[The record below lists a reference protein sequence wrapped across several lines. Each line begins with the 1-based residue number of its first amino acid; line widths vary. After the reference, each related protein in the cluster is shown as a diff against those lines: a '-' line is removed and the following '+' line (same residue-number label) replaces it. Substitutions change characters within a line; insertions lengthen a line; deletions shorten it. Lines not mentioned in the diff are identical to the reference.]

1 MGNAAASPRLQRLID
16 LGFDEAEC
24 RYALAAVDG
33 DVDRAAAI
41 LLERRRKH
49 GIARIVND
57 MLRDQRPWDEFFA
70 RFMWPGHWY
79 ERVHTNVL
87 YYRANYVVLCTFLVV
102 A

>member
-24 RYALAAVDG
+24 RYALAAADG
-33 DVDRAAAI
+33 DVDRAAAL
-41 LLERRRKH
+41 LLERRHKH

-57 MLRDQRPWDEFFA
+57 VLRDQRPWDEFFA
-70 RFMWPGHWY
+70 RFMWPEHWH
-79 ERVHTNVL
+79 ERVHTNLL
-87 YYRANYVVLCTFLVV
+87 YYRANYVVLCTFLLV